1 MMKAESHL
9 VSEFN
14 ANPVLVLVLV
24 TSWVVVG
31 LK

>member
-14 ANPVLVLVLV
+14 EKLDLVLLLV
-24 TSWVVVG
+24 TSCVVVG

>member
-1 MMKAESHL
+1 MIKAESHL

-14 ANPVLVLVLV
+14 EKPGLVLLLV